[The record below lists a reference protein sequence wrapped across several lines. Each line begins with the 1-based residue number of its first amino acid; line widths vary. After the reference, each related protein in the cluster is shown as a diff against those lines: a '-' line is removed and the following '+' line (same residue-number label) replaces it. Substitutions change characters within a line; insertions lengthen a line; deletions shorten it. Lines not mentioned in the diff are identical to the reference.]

1 MHMQSQVLL
10 RTCVSLAC
18 VGFSP
23 RFLGTSGQ
31 NVSDIQRY
39 SSMDN
44 HCEILEETLQLQHL
58 APTAPD
64 TLG

>member
-1 MHMQSQVLL
+1 MHAVTSSVAYL
-10 RTCVSLAC
+10 CVTAC

-44 HCEILEETLQLQHL
+44 HCEILEETLQLRHL